1 MMTFGQAMKLG
12 ATVTTP
18 STFQYLYDDKACA
31 IGAAIYA
38 AGYRN
43 HSSCGFFKQD
53 CVQVIHEKWP
63 YTIDARANNG
73 VHLLAVAEYM
83 FMSGGKTRDQV
94 AEWVMQW
101 ERDHGI
107 LVDELQPAVVE
118 EEEVLV

>member
-1 MMTFGQAMKLG
+1 MTFGQAMKLG

-18 STFQYLYDDKACA
+18 STSQYLRDESACA

-43 HSSCGFFKQD
+43 SSSSRSWFVKED

-63 YTIDARANNG
+63 YTVDAKVENG
-73 VHLLAVAEYM
+73 LSLLVVAENM
-83 FMSGGKTRDQV
+83 FMGGYKTRDEV

-107 LVDELQPAVVE
+107 LVDEPQPAAV